1 MPPLGRVWDKLG
13 TASAHDLRM
22 LYTAK
27 CYWPGVTEED
37 LRDAAARAHEHNRV
51 DDSPLFRGL
60 LYLRGDDTALSLFE
74 ADSTASVKQASEN
87 VGMPCERVIAT
98 VWVAPDLTGGTR

>member
-1 MPPLGRVWDKLG
+1 MG
-13 TASAHDLRM
+13 TAGADDRRM

-27 CYWPGVTEED
+27 CYWPGVTEDD
-37 LRDAAARAHEHNRV
+37 LRGAADRAHRQNAR
-51 DDSPLFRGL
+51 DDRARFRGL

-74 ADSTASVKQASEN
+74 ADSPASVKEASES

-98 VWVAPDLTGGTR
+98 VWVAADDDRGRRGQ